1 MTKQEFEALVAR
13 GPVLLDGAMGSNL
26 LERGMPKGALSELW
40 ADRHPE
46 TVLELQTAYAAAG
59 SRILYA
65 PTFQAQP
72 EALAQAGWT
81 GDVGALNARLVAL
94 TRRAAGAD
102 TLVAGDLA
110 TMAGCLE
117 SWNPENF
124 HRMTDRYRRQ
134 IGGLLEGGA
143 DLLVAET
150 LLYPQEAEAVLLAAE
165 LEGGDLPVLYSFTM
179 QPDGALFSGQEAGP
193 VLRELIPP
201 EALADEQ
208 FAAMIAEAEKYLGF
222 PYVWG
227 GSNPTTSFDCSGFV
241 SWVINHSGWN
251 VGRLTANGLLN
262 ISTPVSSANAKPG
275 DLIFFQGTYNTSGAS
290 HVGIYVG
297 GGMMIHCGDPIS
309 YASINT
315 SYWQSHFYTFA
326 RLP

>member
-46 TVLELQTAYAAAG
+46 TVLELQAAYAAAG

-150 LLYPQEAEAVLLAAE
+150 LLYPQEA
-165 LEGGDLPVLYSFTM
+165 
-179 QPDGALFSGQEAGP
+179 GP
-193 VLRELIPP
+193 VLRELE
-201 EALADEQ
+201 EAG
-208 FAAMIAEAEKYLGF
+208 AAAVGF
-222 PYVWG
+222 NCVAAGPALPALVSKLRRYVRG
-227 GSNPTTSFDCSGFV
+227 PLVSKPNAGNPTV
-241 SWVINHSGWN
+241 SPE
-251 VGRLTANGLLN
+251 GRVVYPMG
-262 ISTPVSSANAKPG
+262 PEE
-275 DLIFFQGTYNTSGAS
+275 
-290 HVGIYVG
+290 
-297 GGMMIHCGDPIS
+297 
-309 YASINT
+309 
-315 SYWQSHFYTFA
+315 FA
-326 RLP
+326 RLQAEACRMGAGLLGGCCGTTPAYLSALRDRLAAEGLAPAHRT

>member
-1 MTKQEFEALVAR
+1 MGGAILFEKQQEDKTVTKQEFEALVAR

-46 TVLELQTAYAAAG
+46 TVLELQAAYAAAG

-117 SWNPENF
+117 SWNPENL

-193 VLRELIPP
+193 VLRELE
-201 EALADEQ
+201 EAG
-208 FAAMIAEAEKYLGF
+208 AAAVGF
-222 PYVWG
+222 NCVAAGPALPALVSKLRRYVRG
-227 GSNPTTSFDCSGFV
+227 PLVSKPNAGNPTV
-241 SWVINHSGWN
+241 SPE
-251 VGRLTANGLLN
+251 GRVVYPMG
-262 ISTPVSSANAKPG
+262 PEE
-275 DLIFFQGTYNTSGAS
+275 
-290 HVGIYVG
+290 
-297 GGMMIHCGDPIS
+297 
-309 YASINT
+309 
-315 SYWQSHFYTFA
+315 FA
-326 RLP
+326 RLQAEACRMGAGLLGGCCGTTPAYLSALRDRLAAEGLAPAHRT